1 MNHHLRPVL
10 LGYIRADA
18 LRAKTDLPLVETSL
32 EAFAEAEEYTLGT
45 IFVEQGRNSTGA
57 FDALVDEM
65 RRNEDAWGV
74 VVPDGRHLA
83 APEHRVLR
91 RLGQDCASMSLV
103 VANVRLQ
110 TGMAVGL

>member
-45 IFVEQGRNSTGA
+45 IFVE
-57 FDALVDEM
+57 
-65 RRNEDAWGV
+65 GV